1 MPSLKELI
9 EQKAAL
15 DQQIEIARK
24 QELST
29 AVSQVKALVAEYQLT
44 AEDIFPSAKQKATG
58 VAKGS
63 KVAPKYRDHITG
75 ATWTGRGIA
84 PKWLAGKNKEDYL
97 IK

>member
-9 EQKAAL
+9 EQKTAL
-15 DQQIEIARK
+15 EQQIEIARK
-24 QELST
+24 QELSS
-29 AVSQVKALVAEYQLT
+29 AISQVKALVAEYQLT
-44 AEDIFPSAKQKATG
+44 PEDIFSTARAKTTG

-63 KVAPKYRDHITG
+63 KVAPKYRDPMTG

-84 PKWLAGKNKEDYL
+84 PKWLAGKNKEEFL